1 MKIVRSG
8 MCSNSP
14 KNAFVEELAIKVV
27 ATLGKSG
34 ASASDEDYPIRI
46 YGESFDAEPDEI
58 VVFQAISHGKAG
70 AANGEI
76 RLGDNVLGFAISVT
90 FKTSKG
96 DRAESVKVYV
106 GTEQTSIK

>member
-8 MCSNSP
+8 TCGNSP
-14 KNAFVEELAIKVV
+14 KNASVEELAIQV
-27 ATLGKSG
+27 AASLGKSG
-34 ASASDEDYPIRI
+34 GSASGEDYPVRI

-58 VVFQAISHGKAG
+58 AVFQAISHGKAG

-76 RLGDNVLGFAISVT
+76 RLGDKVLGFAVSVT
-90 FKTSKG
+90 FKTVKG

-106 GTEQTSIK
+106 GTEKA